1 MPYLPFDLRYAR
13 PFEDVL
19 RTHAARY
26 SAMTPC
32 DAVKLIYQATF
43 GVGHLLADEE
53 TVRTRIAGEM
63 KTMLPA
69 DVPVTEDIGGG
80 FARFHLN
87 GTSIERAADLADL
100 IGTLFLEAGT
110 RLSGTEAEFSE
121 RLDILRAL
129 TEDGVFAFGTDA
141 LEDYLS
147 AYLAGGLRAVSH
159 SETYRETYHPA
170 YRVVSRDLT
179 LLLPLLDA
187 IRLCVET
194 NGHAVLAVDGFCA
207 SGKSTLAARMSK
219 ILGARLIHMDDF
231 FLPPSK
237 RTPERFAEPG
247 GNVDYERFYEE
258 VVCHLADDILTYGVF
273 DCSEMA
279 VTHDAVL
286 PKTPV
291 TIIEGAYALHPK
303 FGNYADIRAFMET
316 DEAEQKRRILER
328 DGSEMLAMFESRWIP
343 FERKYEAAYGI
354 RESCTFRILT

>member
-1 MPYLPFDLRYAR
+1 MPDLPFDLRYAR

-43 GVGHLLADEE
+43 GVGHLLTDEE
-53 TVRTRIAGEM
+53 TVRARIAEEI

-87 GTSIERAADLADL
+87 HAGADLSVLA
-100 IGTLFLEAGT
+100 GTLFLEAGT
-110 RLSGTEAEFSE
+110 RPSGTEAEFSE
-121 RLDILRAL
+121 RLDILRTL
-129 TEDGVFAFGTDA
+129 TADGVFAFGTDA

-147 AYLAGGLRAVSH
+147 AYLAEGLRAVSH
-159 SETYRETYHPA
+159 SEMYRETYHPS

-179 LLLPLLDA
+179 LLPPLLDE
-187 IRLCVET
+187 IRICAEQ
-194 NGHAVLAVDGFCA
+194 NGHTVFAVDGFCA
-207 SGKSTLAARMSK
+207 SGKSTLAARLAN
-219 ILGARLIHMDDF
+219 IFGARLIHMDDF
-231 FLPPSK
+231 FRPPSK

-258 VVCHLADDILTYGVF
+258 VVCHLADDVLSYGVF

-279 VTHDAVL
+279 VTHSTVL

-303 FGNYADIRAFMET
+303 FGDYADIRAFMET
-316 DEAEQKRRILER
+316 DEAEQKRRILGR
-328 DGSEMLAMFESRWIP
+328 DGAEMLEMFEARWIP
-343 FERKYEAAYGI
+343 FERKYEAAYSI
-354 RESCTFRILT
+354 RKSCAYRIIT

>member
-1 MPYLPFDLRYAR
+1 MTDLRYTR
-13 PFEDVL
+13 PFGNVL
-19 RTHAARY
+19 RNHAAWY
-26 SAMTPC
+26 PAMTPC

-43 GVGHLLADEE
+43 GVGHLLADEK
-53 TVRTRIAGEM
+53 TVRARIAEEE
-63 KTMLPA
+63 KTVVPA
-69 DVPVTEDIGGG
+69 PECPQTEDIGGG
-80 FARFHLN
+80 FARLYLN
-87 GTSIERAADLADL
+87 REESAGRIAS
-100 IGTLFLEAGT
+100 LFLDAGT
-110 RLSGTEAEFSE
+110 VVSGTEEKFLE
-121 RLDILRAL
+121 RLDILRKQ
-129 TEDGVFAFGTDA
+129 TRDGVFPFGTNA
-141 LEDYLS
+141 LEAYLS
-147 AYLAGGLRAVSH
+147 GYLADGIRAVSH
-159 SETYRETYHPA
+159 SEEYRAAYRPA
-170 YRVVSRDLT
+170 YRVVRRDMT
-179 LLLPLLDA
+179 LLLPLFAELD
-187 IRLCVET
+187 ET
-194 NGHAVLAVDGFCA
+194 IARNGHAVLAVDGFCA

-258 VVCHLADDILTYGVF
+258 VVCHLADDVLTYGVF

-286 PKTPV
+286 PETPV

-354 RESCTFRILT
+354 RESCAFRILT